1 MRIFAIGI
9 SHATAPIEVRSMLA
23 FTKKQQKEILQYIKR
38 NIAQECVILST
49 CNRCEFYL
57 VGSDEVKERF
67 LSYLYELVKADLR
80 CYLNIYEDEKAVQH
94 LAETAAGLD
103 SMIIGEDQILGQVK
117 DAHTLA
123 AETGTAGIY
132 MNTLFRIAV
141 TGAKRV
147 KTETILSKTPVSV
160 ATIAIKLCAQ
170 SLGDL
175 AGKRIMIIGATGKI
189 GSIVYKD
196 LASIGTAKLFVTTR
210 TRDAA
215 IFMDF
220 KNAEI
225 IDYYTRYNVIDDMDA
240 VISAT
245 ACPHLTIS
253 QSECDKV
260 LKTQKKRVFID
271 LAVPRDMDIRNSYLN
286 TYIDID
292 DLRDL
297 SEQNNAQKLA
307 ELRKARGILER
318 YINEFL
324 VWQVFYENKS
334 LIDDIAA
341 NRNDSERESFM
352 KMIYEKKANCSHEEF
367 RRFIKKLGDS
377 K

>member
-9 SHATAPIEVRSMLA
+9 SQKTAPIEMRSMLA
-23 FTKKQQKEILQYIKR
+23 FTKRQQKEILRYIKQ
-38 NIAQECVILST
+38 NIAHECVILST

-57 VGSDEVKERF
+57 AGGDKVKERF
-67 LSYLYELVKADLR
+67 LLYLDELVKTDLR
-80 CYLNIYEDEKAVQH
+80 GCLSIYENEKAVRH
-94 LAETAAGLD
+94 LAETASGLD

-117 DAHTLA
+117 DAHALA
-123 AETGTAGIY
+123 AKTGTAGIY
-132 MNTLFRIAV
+132 MNTLFRLAV

-147 KTETILSKTPVSV
+147 KTETLLSKTPISV
-160 ATIAIKLCAQ
+160 ATIAVKLCAQ
-170 SLGDL
+170 ILGGLD
-175 AGKRIMIIGATGKI
+175 GKRIMIIGATGQI

-196 LASIGTAKLFVTTR
+196 LASIGTAKLFVTSR
-210 TRDAA
+210 TREPV

-225 IDYYTRYNVIDDMDA
+225 IDYYTRYKAIDRMDA

-245 ACPHLTIS
+245 ASSHLTIA

-271 LAVPRDMDIRNSYLN
+271 LAVPRDMDIENSDLN

-297 SEQNNAQKLA
+297 SEENNIKKLA
-307 ELRKARGILER
+307 ETEKAREILER

-334 LIDDIAA
+334 RIETIAA
-341 NRNDSERESFM
+341 NLDGSEREGFI
-352 KMIYEKKANCSHEEF
+352 KNIYEKKANCLHEEF
-367 RRFIKKLGDS
+367 RKFIENLGD
-377 K
+377 